1 MFGYGNNIKIQVF
14 GQSHSEAIGIVID
27 GFPAGVAVD
36 EERLASFMARRAP
49 GRNAF
54 STTRKE
60 ADRPAFL
67 SGVCNG
73 VTTGAPIC
81 AVVKNTNTRSG
92 DYDKLLDVPRPSHAD
107 LAAFCKYG
115 NDRDHR
121 GGGEFSGRLTA
132 PLCIAGFLCMEVL
145 RKSGILIGAHIASI
159 GTSSDD
165 LYDPASVT
173 SEDLL
178 SAGTKDFPV
187 LNDQKGLAMQDAIL
201 EAKKDADSVGGV
213 VECAVIGM
221 PAGQGNSS
229 FGGIEGRLSL
239 ALFGIPAVKGVEFGS
254 GFAGSSMRGSQNN
267 DPIRTDGK
275 HIFTAT
281 NHAGG
286 ILGGISNGMPIVF
299 RAAFKPTPSIGL
311 VQESVSLSAMKNV
324 SLQIEGRHDPCIV
337 QRAVP
342 VVEAVTAIAI
352 LDILSD

>member
-27 GFPAGVAVD
+27 GFPAGVKVD
-36 EERLASFMARRAP
+36 QERLAAFMARRAP

-60 ADRPAFL
+60 ADHPEFV
-67 SGVCNG
+67 SGVCGG

-81 AVVKNTNTRSG
+81 AMIRNTNTRSS
-92 DYDKLLDVPRPSHAD
+92 DYDKLRDIPRPSHAD

-132 PLCIAGFLCMEVL
+132 PLCIAGFLCMEFL
-145 RKSGILIGAHIASI
+145 RKRGILIGAHIASV
-159 GTSSDD
+159 GTIRDD
-165 LYDPASVT
+165 LFDPANVSC
-173 SEDLL
+173 EELL
-178 SAGTKDFPV
+178 CAGAKEFPV
-187 LNDQKGLAMQDAIL
+187 LNDQKGLAMQDEIL
-201 EAKKDADSVGGV
+201 DAKKNADSVGGV

-221 PAGQGNSS
+221 PAGQGDSS
-229 FGGIEGRLSL
+229 FGGIEGKLSL

-254 GFAGSSMRGSQNN
+254 GFAGSAMRGSQNN

-275 HIFTAT
+275 RIFTTT

-286 ILGGISNGMPIVF
+286 IMGGISNGMPIVF
-299 RAAFKPTPSIGL
+299 RTAFKPTPSIGIP
-311 VQESVSLSAMKNV
+311 QESVSLSDMQNV

-342 VVEAVTAIAI
+342 VVEAVAAIAI
-352 LDILSD
+352 LDILSE